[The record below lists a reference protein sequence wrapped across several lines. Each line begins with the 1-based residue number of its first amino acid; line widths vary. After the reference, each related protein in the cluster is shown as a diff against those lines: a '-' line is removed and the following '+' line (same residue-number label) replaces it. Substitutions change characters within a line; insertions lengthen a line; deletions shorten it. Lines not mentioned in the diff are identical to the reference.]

1 MEVLKNPNH
10 RVRKAIDEETANG
23 HQPFVWAFNLQV
35 PSKDNFSAIA
45 YFVTSEPLDNGSL
58 VDRFLKGD
66 DAFRNSRLKLIA
78 NIVKGPWLVR
88 AAVGEQAICILG
100 KAVSCKYILG
110 PNYIEVDVDI
120 GSSIVANAIVHLA
133 FGYVTTLTVDLAFLI
148 ESQAESELPERI
160 LGAVRFSELNP
171 ASAGLYEVPSEE
183 TIGNLQSSLSTRLW
197 RSFGQGFSNLLHSS
211 NEDESDSSLCN
222 VNGNLHG
229 EDGGGSMNCPPLSFP
244 AGERRRERKL
254 ESSDNGVVFFLG
266 PDLVVVDPRLRP
278 PPTLRPRLRRQRPPP
293 HHSPPRTPPRLLR
306 PPRIQRHLLL
316 RRLSSSL
323 PLSFTT
329 LRSLD
334 LLHFLFPSPSLAA
347 AYAAVAVHLAAADA
361 AADFSGTVADLF
373 GARVAALERCPAAA
387 GLLSDR
393 LRAAGKEMAAAV
405 ADPKLRARIME
416 RRDEIRGEAL
426 EAIRVLVAE
435 QREAMGPPFLEVAA
449 QVVMGENRALMRE
462 RSPLRNEIGESSVAL
477 S

>member
-1 MEVLKNPNH
+1 MVSSSSSDPTSWWWILDFVL
-10 RVRKAIDEETANG
+10 
-23 HQPFVWAFNLQV
+23 HQPSV
-35 PSKDNFSAIA
+35 P
-45 YFVTSEPLDNGSL
+45 
-58 VDRFLKGD
+58 
-66 DAFRNSRLKLIA
+66 DA
-78 NIVKGPWLVR
+78 
-88 AAVGEQAICILG
+88 
-100 KAVSCKYILG
+100 
-110 PNYIEVDVDI
+110 
-120 GSSIVANAIVHLA
+120 VANALL
-133 FGYVTTLTVDLAFLI
+133 LTI
-148 ESQAESELPERI
+148 PLPEP
-160 LGAVRFSELNP
+160 LP
-171 ASAGLYEVPSEE
+171 ASSV
-183 TIGNLQSSLSTRLW
+183 
-197 RSFGQGFSNLLHSS
+197 
-211 NEDESDSSLCN
+211 
-222 VNGNLHG
+222 
-229 EDGGGSMNCPPLSFP
+229 
-244 AGERRRERKL
+244 
-254 ESSDNGVVFFLG
+254 
-266 PDLVVVDPRLRP
+266 
-278 PPTLRPRLRRQRPPP
+278 
-293 HHSPPRTPPRLLR
+293 
-306 PPRIQRHLLL
+306 PPRIQRQLLL

-334 LLHFLFPSPSLAA
+334 LLHSLFPSPSLAA

-405 ADPKLRARIME
+405 ADPELRARIME
-416 RRDEIRGEAL
+416 RRDEIREQAL